1 MTHIEQKAE
10 LTQEDGTI
18 KRVLVGEKISWK
30 NPNSELVSS
39 RIMLQIF
46 QNDYGQG
53 PFTLLGI
60 SYHKGATYLHF
71 LDEHREEQNVASV
84 FFSKFEE

>member
-71 LDEHREEQNVASV
+71 VDQYNEVRAVGAS